1 MLRKAKTRGPFSL
14 SLSPSSPLVPAR
26 VKGAKDRQ
34 RLTEKREECVGH
46 VCMYGN
52 ACVRVCNRERE
63 RERESVDLFQ
73 GDKERVDNALQ
84 SVWLLCL
91 LWFGKT
97 ETEREIVLPSSA
109 KER

>member
-1 MLRKAKTRGPFSL
+1 M
-14 SLSPSSPLVPAR
+14 PAR

-63 RERESVDLFQ
+63 RESVDLFQ
-73 GDKERVDNALQ
+73 GDKECVDNALQ

>member
-14 SLSPSSPLVPAR
+14 SLSSPLVPAR

-63 RERESVDLFQ
+63 REKVWTCFR
-73 GDKERVDNALQ
+73 GIK
-84 SVWLLCL
+84 SVWIMLCTV
-91 LWFGKT
+91 FGYFVCSGLARQRQR
-97 ETEREIVLPSSA
+97 ERLCFQA
-109 KER
+109 QQKKGK